1 MKASELIETLQGLIK
16 TYGDLNIIFEDEYTD
31 YRAEVLDILIEW
43 TPSGKNFNEVSED
56 SPSSTSFSS

>member
-1 MKASELIETLQGLIK
+1 MKASELIESLQGLIK

-43 TPSGKNFNEVSED
+43 TPSGKNFKLTNYDYSKEH
-56 SPSSTSFSS
+56 